1 MHYEYLEDPKLCPNC
16 RQVPSEHTGLC
27 PSIFIGGVECGSW
40 YGRYLRCK
48 CGNKS
53 KTSPDLQEIYRDWNE
68 RIIPMIE
75 SGNCKFIWPH
85 NYMNINAKD
94 IYNKLVDNVEIPS
107 TDYLY
112 DEDGYEVDL
121 DFYETIRD
129 IAIYLDDLG
138 VKLDAR

>member
-1 MHYEYLEDPKLCPNC
+1 MNSEYLEDPKPCPNC
-16 RQVPSEHTGLC
+16 RQTPSEHTGLC
-27 PSIFIGGVECGSW
+27 PPVFIGGIECGSW
-40 YGRYLRCK
+40 YGRYLRCE
-48 CGNKS
+48 CGNES

-75 SGNCKFIWPH
+75 SGDCKYIWPH
-85 NYMNINAKD
+85 NYMNTNAKD

-138 VKLDAR
+138 VKLNV